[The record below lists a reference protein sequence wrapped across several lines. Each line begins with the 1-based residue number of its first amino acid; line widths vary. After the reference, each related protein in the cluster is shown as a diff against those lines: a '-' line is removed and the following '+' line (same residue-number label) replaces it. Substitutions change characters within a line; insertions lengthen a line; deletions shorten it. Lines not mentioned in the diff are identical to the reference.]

1 MTALTE
7 CFSMKNDFKI
17 VRLTE
22 ELLDSVA
29 ELELICF
36 AHPWTAEGLKIL
48 TGDGGV
54 GFALIA
60 VESGRVI
67 SYAGM
72 ILAADMGDITDVA
85 THPDFRR
92 KGFSRSVMEALLG
105 YAKERGLVSVA
116 LDVRVSN
123 SGAIAL
129 YEGLGFEIAGK
140 RPRFYRTP
148 PEDAYVMIKR
158 L

>member
-1 MTALTE
+1 
-7 CFSMKNDFKI
+7 MKNDFKI
-17 VRLTE
+17 VRLE
-22 ELLDSVA
+22 EEHLDSVA
-29 ELELICF
+29 ELEALCF
-36 AHPWTAEGLKIL
+36 AHPWTADGLKTL
-48 TGDGGV
+48 TGEGGV
-54 GFALIA
+54 GFAAID
-60 VESGRVI
+60 ESGQVI

-72 ILAADMGDITDVA
+72 VLAADMGDITDVA
-85 THPDFRR
+85 THPHFRR
-92 KGFSRSVMEALLG
+92 RGLSRAVMENILEFAV
-105 YAKERGLVSVA
+105 KNGLNSVA

-148 PEDAYVMIKR
+148 PEDAYVMIKQ

>member
-1 MTALTE
+1 
-7 CFSMKNDFKI
+7 MKDKFDI
-17 VRLTE
+17 VRLSE
-22 ELLDSVA
+22 EHLSDVA
-29 ELELICF
+29 ELETLCF
-36 AHPWTAEGLKIL
+36 AHPWTADGLKTL

-54 GFALIA
+54 GFAA
-60 VESGRVI
+60 VDNESGKVV

-72 ILAADMGDITDVA
+72 IFAADAGDITDVA

-92 KGFSRSVMEALLG
+92 RGISRAVMKRLIEFSRE
-105 YAKERGLVSVA
+105 KGLVSIA

-123 SGAIAL
+123 VGAIAL
-129 YEGLGFEIAGK
+129 YEGLGFDVAGK

-148 PEDAYVMIKR
+148 PEDAYVMIKQ

>member
-1 MTALTE
+1 M
-7 CFSMKNDFKI
+7 NDFSI
-17 VRLTE
+17 VKLQTE
-22 ELLDSVA
+22 HLADVA
-29 ELELICF
+29 HIEALSF
-36 AHPWTAEGLKIL
+36 AHPWTEEGLMTLIRE
-48 TGDGGV
+48 GGV
-54 GFALIA
+54 GFCA
-60 VESGRVI
+60 VDNESGKVV

-72 ILAADMGDITDVA
+72 VMAADMGDITDVA

-92 KGFSRSVMEALLG
+92 
-105 YAKERGLVSVA
+105 RGLSRQVMIKLLEYAREMRIASVA

-129 YEGLGFEIAGK
+129 YKGLGFEIAGK

-148 PEDAYVMIKR
+148 PEDAYVMVKQ